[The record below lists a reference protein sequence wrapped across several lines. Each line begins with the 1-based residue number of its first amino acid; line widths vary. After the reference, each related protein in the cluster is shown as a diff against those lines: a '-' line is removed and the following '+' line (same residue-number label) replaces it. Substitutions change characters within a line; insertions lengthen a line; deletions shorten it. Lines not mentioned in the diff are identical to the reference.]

1 MSNILVLRRP
11 DQVVRVEARWA
22 PDSSALIAAAVG
34 RATSAINASTPP
46 SPSLSARMTKIR
58 YLTET
63 TSVIDQKISDSTP

>member
-1 MSNILVLRRP
+1 MSSILVLRMP
-11 DQVVRVEARWA
+11 VQVVRVDARWA
-22 PDSSALIAAAVG
+22 PDSSAVTAAALG
-34 RATSAINASTPP
+34 RATRAINASTPP